1 MEMDMHVEL
10 SAGCRGALG
19 RIPSDGLA
27 FRINWGLKGPGVS
40 RRAHSRVGVKPE
52 VELNIRL
59 SMQLPFYVFLKNIFC
74 LNYL

>member
-1 MEMDMHVEL
+1 MHVEL

-27 FRINWGLKGPGVS
+27 FHINWGLEGPGVS
-40 RRAHSRVGVKPE
+40 CRAHSRVGVKPE

-59 SMQLPFYVFLKNIFC
+59 SMQLPFYVFLKNVFSFFFC